1 MLVMIAFRPL
11 LKTTLVF
18 IIDPFLI
25 RHNSSL
31 STFLEDKFENMDSYH
46 LTRALC

>member
-1 MLVMIAFRPL
+1 MLVMIAFRSL

-25 RHNSSL
+25 THNSSL
-31 STFLEDKFENMDSYH
+31 STFLKDKVKNMDSYH
-46 LTRALC
+46 LTHALC